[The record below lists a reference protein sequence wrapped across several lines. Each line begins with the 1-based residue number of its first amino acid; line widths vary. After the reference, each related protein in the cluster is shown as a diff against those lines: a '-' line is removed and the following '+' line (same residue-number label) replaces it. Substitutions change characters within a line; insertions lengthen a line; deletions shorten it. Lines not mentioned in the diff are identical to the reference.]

1 MSSRSRETADV
12 FVEQDQLGR
21 AYSGTN
27 MPTREQ
33 DRLGDLWFVESATQP
48 NEATKKLSRSG
59 SKKSLSK
66 RTSYYKKEV
75 N

>member
-12 FVEQDQLGR
+12 FIEQDQLAR